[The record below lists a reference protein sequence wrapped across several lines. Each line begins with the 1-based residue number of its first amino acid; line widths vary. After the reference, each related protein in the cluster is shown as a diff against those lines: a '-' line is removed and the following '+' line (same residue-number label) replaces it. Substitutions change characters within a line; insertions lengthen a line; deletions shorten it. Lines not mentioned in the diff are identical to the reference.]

1 VLSYGRKC
9 AKILLLAI
17 YGVVMIMKKNTE
29 KRIKPIS
36 LSVELKGSYA
46 QKLIRDVKKN
56 PTASS
61 MKKNVA
67 ASSLLEELRR

>member
-1 VLSYGRKC
+1 MVRKC

-17 YGVVMIMKKNTE
+17 YGVVIIMKKNAR

>member
-1 VLSYGRKC
+1 MVRKC

-17 YGVVMIMKKNTE
+17 YGVVIIMKKNAR

-61 MKKNVA
+61 MKKNVD

>member
-1 VLSYGRKC
+1 
-9 AKILLLAI
+9 
-17 YGVVMIMKKNTE
+17 MIMKKNTE

>member
-1 VLSYGRKC
+1 
-9 AKILLLAI
+9 
-17 YGVVMIMKKNTE
+17 MKKNAR